1 MQTDYRKSRGTSV
14 ADEVCPLCGR
24 VLGTVNIDRH
34 HLVPK
39 SLKGKEQFAIHKIC
53 HRKIHSVFTERELLN
68 RYHTWDALRAHE
80 DIRAFI
86 AWVAKKP
93 PEFYTRTFT
102 ANDKKQRR

>member
-1 MQTDYRKSRGTSV
+1 MGD
-14 ADEVCPLCGR
+14 ALCPLCGR

-39 SLKGKEQFAIHKIC
+39 KFKGTEQFPIHKIC

-68 RYHTWDALRAHE
+68 SFTSWDALRSHP

-86 AWVAKKP
+86 GWVAKKDP
-93 PEFYTRTFT
+93 GYYARTAT
-102 ANDKKQRR
+102 SNAKKNK